1 MAGEGDLNSKW
12 GFSENPFAPKTL
24 ESPEELE
31 QLFVNRE
38 TEIKEI
44 YNGLTSTNGGIVYGI
59 TGLRGSGKSSLLNKV
74 LHEIEKRN
82 KGLVLK
88 IDASGKY
95 RDIEFLESLL
105 GGICEG
111 LKEKNLSDVLKA
123 EIARIQSNLF
133 FAPMLSEMDAS
144 PMAYERTIASTIY
157 DIYGS
162 DITTQKHTKLKTGIE
177 KQLRHYNKSTII
189 NETLHFLKRIK
200 EEMGSERLIIAI
212 DETDKCEF
220 EDAYELFNCIK
231 PVFQS
236 KCSNFVFVG
245 TCEFYENFKKSFSD
259 HTRESSIT
267 SSIFH
272 YMVYVE
278 PFDKSSDKSLL
289 KEMIQKRLNF
299 YSTKIGGGLNPF
311 QGEAMKM
318 IFEIS
323 NGFPRQLFRLCAE
336 AYNSFGEKGEE
347 IRAEHVKD
355 YFIEKRYF
363 SVGDIQCMV

>member
-44 YNGLTSTNGGIVYGI
+44 YNGLTTTNGGIVYGI

-74 LHEIEKRN
+74 LYEIEKKG

-95 RDIEFLESLL
+95 REIEFLESLL

-111 LKEKNLSDVLKA
+111 LKYKNPSNRLKA
-123 EIARIQSNLF
+123 EIARIQSNLY
-133 FAPMLSEMDAS
+133 FAPMISEMDAS
-144 PMAYERTIASTIY
+144 PKAYERTIASTIY
-157 DIYGS
+157 DVFGS
-162 DITTQKHTKLKTGIE
+162 DISAQKHTTLKSGIE

-189 NETLHFLKRIK
+189 NEILHFLKNIR
-200 EEMGSERLIIAI
+200 EEMGAERLIIAI

-220 EDAYELFNCIK
+220 VDAYELFNCIK

-289 KEMIQKRLNF
+289 REMIQKRLKF
-299 YSTKIGGGLNPF
+299 YSTKIGGGANPF

-318 IFEIS
+318 IFEVS
-323 NGFPRQLFRLCAE
+323 NGFPRQVFRLCAE

-347 IRAEHVKD
+347 IRAEYIKD

-363 SVGDIQCMV
+363 SVGDLQSMI